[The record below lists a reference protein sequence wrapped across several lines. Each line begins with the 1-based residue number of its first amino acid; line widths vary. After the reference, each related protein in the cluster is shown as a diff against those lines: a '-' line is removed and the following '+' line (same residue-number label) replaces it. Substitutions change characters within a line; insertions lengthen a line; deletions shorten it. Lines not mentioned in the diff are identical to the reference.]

1 MNKHSGVRNNIDRK
15 QRIRPKKYRF
25 SMKKM
30 DFCGFVH
37 RYEKPF
43 RFRRILPSGAGEE
56 KTRKNIDSDWKKAV
70 TALY

>member
-15 QRIRPKKYRF
+15 QRIRLEKYRF

-43 RFRRILPSGAGEE
+43 RFRRIPPSGAGEE
-56 KTRKNIDSDWKKAV
+56 KNPGKTSIQIGKKP
-70 TALY
+70 